1 VSGRKEEDRGCSGAT
16 KEEEEKE
23 SLFSRSHSSRKMPCR
38 DMPTGCASLK
48 VHRTAGFCTRTCLRS
63 SSPASYLF
71 KTLSAHFR
79 KISSTDTP
87 LRADDSRKM
96 SSLLCA
102 KLLPSRNVTSR
113 LSCKSL
119 LFPATCGIQVEVS
132 GPGCLGLALTVQSFL
147 FPQNLCSPQR

>member
-1 VSGRKEEDRGCSGAT
+1 MLLAKSQAEKGRGDAQV
-16 KEEEEKE
+16 
-23 SLFSRSHSSRKMPCR
+23 SRS
-38 DMPTGCASLK
+38 
-48 VHRTAGFCTRTCLRS
+48 TAPLMVCFCTRTCLRS

-102 KLLPSRNVTSR
+102 RLLPSRNVTSR

-119 LFPATCGIQVEVS
+119 LLPATCGIQVQV
-132 GPGCLGLALTVQSFL
+132 TV
-147 FPQNLCSPQR
+147 